1 MNVFSKYIKTDEIF
15 FKHAKGERDVKG
27 KEFHIF
33 NEIVFLIEKEA
44 EFASD
49 TINQQIGS
57 GTLVIIPK
65 EHYHQFELVGK
76 EEDYHRYILQF
87 ENVAG
92 LETLIKECLDTV
104 KVFTNVSKSIL
115 TLFDSLANS
124 ITSVNEEEQKI
135 LLKAILPLMLME
147 LKYNTDA
154 TGITVSQD
162 DPVIQK
168 VLNYINQH
176 YLDNI
181 CVDSISVELNYSKT
195 YISHRFK
202 KIMHTSV
209 YNYILQK
216 KLIHAYNLIRN
227 GTSASDTAL
236 ICGFKEYSGF
246 YKVFK
251 KHFGFPPSK
260 IGQ

>member
-1 MNVFSKYIKTDEIF
+1 MNEFAEYIKTDEIV
-15 FKHAKGERDVKG
+15 FKYAKGNRDVKG

-33 NEIVFLIEKEA
+33 NEMLFLIDDEV
-44 EFASD
+44 EFASNS
-49 TINQQIGS
+49 INQKIHG

-65 EHYHQFELVGK
+65 EHYHQFEPIGDEK
-76 EEDYHRYILQF
+76 DYHRYVLQF
-87 ENVAG
+87 DKICG
-92 LETLIKECLDTV
+92 LDELITETLNTV
-104 KVFTNVSKSIL
+104 KILPNVSKRIT
-115 TLFDSLANS
+115 TLFDSLATAQNLMS
-124 ITSVNEEEQKI
+124 EQDRVTLLKSVLPLI
-135 LLKAILPLMLME
+135 LLEI
-147 LKYNTDA
+147 KYSADSEE
-154 TGITVSQD
+154 ITVSQN
-162 DPVIQK
+162 DPVVQK
-168 VLNYINQH
+168 IIAYINEH
-176 YLDNI
+176 FLENI
-181 CVDSISVELNYSKT
+181 CVKTIADELNYSET

-227 GTSASDTAL
+227 GTSAIDTAL

-260 IGQ
+260 TK